1 MSETVDPR
9 EEKIRLVA
17 QVENRHRQPD
27 LCTIYE
33 PHSDELQQMSTWI
46 TAKEGAFLDLE
57 SIR

>member
-1 MSETVDPR
+1 MTESADPR
-9 EEKIRLVA
+9 EEDIRLVA

-33 PHSDELQQMSTWI
+33 PHSDEVQQMSTWI
-46 TAKEGAFLDLE
+46 TAKEGAFYELE

>member
-1 MSETVDPR
+1 MSESADPR
-9 EEKIRLVA
+9 EEDIRLVA

-33 PHSDELQQMSTWI
+33 PHSDEVQQMSTWI
-46 TAKEGAFLDLE
+46 TAKEGAFYELE